1 MKRGK
6 RRWWKIGVIAVVVAV
21 AVTAG
26 ALLLGSSKAQAV
38 RYLTA
43 KAGTGT
49 IAKTVQADFT
59 LSNARDSTTIG
70 LGSTTSSSS
79 SSSSS
84 TSSSSSASTTS
95 ADTSTTASTTSS
107 TSSTSVVTGI
117 ALAAGAT
124 PHTLE
129 HLLTISG
136 EPVYAFVSS
145 KPLYETLSTSL
156 SSGTDKVNVAELQ
169 RALKAAG
176 YYTGTISGDFSTATR
191 TALEDWQAAKGLTE
205 TGTIT
210 TSRFVWVPRGAVLS
224 SWNVSLGSSASS
236 GTALATVTFPRPL
249 VATAEVSQA
258 DISSLKVGQKA
269 TLTVTSATSVTFSGT
284 VATIGTEPAS
294 SSSSTTS
301 SSSSTV
307 DYTVT
312 FRLGSVPATV
322 KSGMTGSLTVTIA
335 KRSSV
340 LLVPTSALTGT
351 SYVRVM
357 VHGKPVYRQV
367 TTGMAT
373 SSLTQILSGLTA
385 GEVVMTGTYSPS
397 ATASATSSTSNSVI
411 QSLTGGSG
419 GGPSGGGAP
428 PSGGGQ

>member
-1 MKRGK
+1 M
-6 RRWWKIGVIAVVVAV
+6 
-21 AVTAG
+21 
-26 ALLLGSSKAQAV
+26 
-38 RYLTA
+38 
-43 KAGTGT
+43 
-49 IAKTVQADFT
+49 
-59 LSNARDSTTIG
+59 
-70 LGSTTSSSS
+70 
-79 SSSSS
+79 
-84 TSSSSSASTTS
+84 
-95 ADTSTTASTTSS
+95 
-107 TSSTSVVTGI
+107 
-117 ALAAGAT
+117 
-124 PHTLE
+124 
-129 HLLTISG
+129 
-136 EPVYAFVSS
+136 YAFVSS

-176 YYTGTISGDFSTATR
+176 YYTGTITGDFSTATK

-205 TGTIT
+205 TGTVT

-224 SWNVSLGSSASS
+224 SWNVSLGGNASS

-249 VATAEVSQA
+249 VATAPVSQA

-269 TLTVTSATSVTFSGT
+269 TLTVTSATSVSFTGT
-284 VATIGTEPAS
+284 VAKIDTEPAS
-294 SSSSTTS
+294 SSSSTSGS

-312 FRLGSVPATV
+312 FRLGSVPTAV

-335 KRSSV
+335 KRSNV
-340 LLVPTSALTGT
+340 LVVPTSALTGS

-367 TTGMAT
+367 STGMAT
-373 SSLTQILSGLTA
+373 SSLTQILSGLAA

-411 QSLTGGSG
+411 QSLTGGAAAG
-419 GGPSGGGAP
+419 GGPSGGFAP